1 EKVITLLTRSK
12 GRDLYDVWYLL
23 MSDMTISTELFE
35 KKLKKLL
42 EEYGLQDEFSFDSYP
57 SEEEYN
63 EDMERLIPQ
72 LVPYSQVKTEVK
84 DHIEGLKE
92 KVTLNI

>member
-1 EKVITLLTRSK
+1 SK

-23 MSDMTISTELFE
+23 MSDMIISSELFE

-42 EEYGLQDEFSFDSYP
+42 EEYDLQDEFSWDSYP
-57 SEEEYN
+57 SEKEYN

-84 DHIEGLKE
+84 DYIQGLKE
-92 KVTLNI
+92 KVSLDI